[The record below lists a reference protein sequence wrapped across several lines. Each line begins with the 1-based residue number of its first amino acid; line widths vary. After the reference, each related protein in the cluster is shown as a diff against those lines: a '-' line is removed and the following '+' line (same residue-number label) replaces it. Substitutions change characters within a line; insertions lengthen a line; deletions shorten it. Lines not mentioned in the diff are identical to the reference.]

1 MNKSLLEIMYR
12 YIFTENQYNQIEQNR
27 TTMAAF
33 QSDEG
38 VFSLLSGLEMKLKES
53 QLALVEEALAR
64 LSMDSVEVLTSE
76 DADEVVTKKDLSAA
90 LVKVGMD
97 ELEVNGVSLKVISA
111 LKKKHWVK
119 QGSKGSAGGDAAG
132 GAASSSSDEPSIVVG
147 HNSGLCVV
155 QNFHEWP

>member
-1 MNKSLLEIMYR
+1 
-12 YIFTENQYNQIEQNR
+12 
-27 TTMAAF
+27 MAAF

-38 VFSLLSGLEMKLKES
+38 VFRLLSGLEMKLQES
-53 QLALVEEALAR
+53 QLTLVEKALAK

-97 ELEVNGVSLKVISA
+97 ELEANGVSFKVISA
-111 LKKKHWVK
+111 FKKKHCVK

-132 GAASSSSDEPSIVVG
+132 GAASSTSDEPPIVVG

-155 QNFHEWP
+155 HNIHRWPLKTISEHHFYRHPNLEIEFY